1 MRCTI
6 ITDLSID
13 LYSWE
18 TAWFL
23 MPGVVEQLAMVNV
36 NRSELG
42 SVDNIPQ
49 WGSSRLKR
57 RRKCSRGRE
66 ERKESRIRT
75 DRERKW
81 KENGKIWR
89 EKRNLR
95 RSGRMMS
102 ELTCNTEERG
112 RERERERRERERERE
127 RGRMWEK
134 KGKPPRQLSRTLKE
148 FWQIYEHGAPLSIPT
163 LTSQPACSSDKSC
176 RSLVLAALFIHFS
189 RQQRILLRDRARRF
203 HWEHGE
209 CGEEPRRNE
218 FDHLKG
224 TLSAFNHTY

>member
-127 RGRMWEK
+127 AGCGRK
-134 KGKPPRQLSRTLKE
+134 KENLRDSYHEHLKSSGRFMSTGLLSPSLRSRVNLPVRRINPVGHS
-148 FWQIYEHGAPLSIPT
+148 FSLLSLSIF
-163 LTSQPACSSDKSC
+163 LDSSESSC
-176 RSLVLAALFIHFS
+176 VTVLAVFIGNMANA
-189 RQQRILLRDRARRF
+189 ARNR
-203 HWEHGE
+203 
-209 CGEEPRRNE
+209 EEMS
-218 FDHLKG
+218 LII
-224 TLSAFNHTY
+224 

>member
-112 RERERERRERERERE
+112 RERERETGCRRKKENLRDSYHEHLKSS
-127 RGRMWEK
+127 GRFMST
-134 KGKPPRQLSRTLKE
+134 GLLSPSLRSRVNLPVRRINPVGHS
-148 FWQIYEHGAPLSIPT
+148 FSLLSLSIF
-163 LTSQPACSSDKSC
+163 LDSSESSC
-176 RSLVLAALFIHFS
+176 VTVLAVFIGNMANA
-189 RQQRILLRDRARRF
+189 ARNR
-203 HWEHGE
+203 
-209 CGEEPRRNE
+209 EEMS
-218 FDHLKG
+218 LII
-224 TLSAFNHTY
+224 

>member
-112 RERERERRERERERE
+112 RERERGCGRKKENLRDSYHEHLKSSGRFMSTGLLSPSLRSRVNLPVRRINPV
-127 RGRMWEK
+127 GHSFSL
-134 KGKPPRQLSRTLKE
+134 LS
-148 FWQIYEHGAPLSIPT
+148 LSIF
-163 LTSQPACSSDKSC
+163 QDSSESSC
-176 RSLVLAALFIHFS
+176 VTVLAVFIGNMANA
-189 RQQRILLRDRARRF
+189 ARNR
-203 HWEHGE
+203 
-209 CGEEPRRNE
+209 EEMS
-218 FDHLKG
+218 LII
-224 TLSAFNHTY
+224 